1 MEVKSIRY
9 VIIKNGLEYSLV
21 DLKSNQQY
29 EIKDNALYLGT
40 NVVGK
45 VVRKSHSLE
54 MAEDIL
60 SNLTNDHENA
70 KRYVQE
76 NE

>member
-29 EIKDNALYLGT
+29 EIKDNVLYLGT

-45 VVRKSHSLE
+45 VVRRSHSLE
-54 MAEDIL
+54 MAKDIL

-76 NE
+76 NK